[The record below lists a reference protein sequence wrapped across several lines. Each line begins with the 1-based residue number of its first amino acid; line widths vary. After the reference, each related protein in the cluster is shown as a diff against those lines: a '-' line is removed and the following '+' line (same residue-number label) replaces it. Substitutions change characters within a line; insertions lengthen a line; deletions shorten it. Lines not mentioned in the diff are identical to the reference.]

1 MSSET
6 PPRLLSDPLWVP
18 AKQAVAVT
26 AMERFRREISHDF
39 EQLTDSAALHAWSV
53 AAPDSF
59 WDQVFRRAV
68 SHGDRGPGPALTH
81 DEEAGLRLARFF
93 PNAQLNYAENVLAG
107 ADRPGAG
114 PVAIVYRTEAGTRR
128 ELSWQQ
134 LRDQVARL
142 ANRFAAAGVA
152 PGDAV
157 ACWLPNCPET
167 VATMLAANSL
177 GAVFSSTSPDFGVD
191 GVVDRFAQ
199 IAPKVL
205 VVADGYRYGGRE
217 HRRLELLP
225 ELLGQLPT
233 VDLVIVVSELGPEPV
248 VVELTTPGEV
258 AVELWSAAMAAA
270 ELPELSFHRQG
281 FADPGFVL
289 FSSGTTG
296 LPKCI
301 VHRAAGLLVK
311 HWTEHVL
318 HSDIRPG
325 DRVFYFTTCG
335 WMMWNWL
342 VGALAVGAT
351 IVLYD
356 GSPFAPTADVLWDLA
371 QDEEVT
377 FFGVGAKYLDACRSQ
392 GLRPAD
398 THRLPALRT
407 IASTGSPLSADCFE
421 YVYDSVAADIH
432 LASISGGTDIC
443 GCFVL
448 GDPTR
453 AVYSGEIQGPALGL
467 AVDVATEDGQSL
479 AGQPGRQ
486 GELVCR
492 NAFPSMPLGF
502 LGDVDGARFE
512 AAYFSG
518 VAGVW
523 TQGDFAEWT
532 DHGGIVISGRSD
544 ATLNSGGVRIGTA
557 EIYRQV
563 EALPE
568 VSESLAIGQVEGAD
582 TRIVLFVRLAPGAR
596 LDETLTSRIKARL
609 RSHASPRH
617 VPAQILAVEDLPRTR
632 SGKLAELAVADVV
645 NGRPVRNSGALA
657 NPESLEVFRGILTKP

>member
-1 MSSET
+1 MPS
-6 PPRLLSDPLWVP
+6 
-18 AKQAVAVT
+18 KQAVAAT
-26 AMERFRREISHDF
+26 QMDAFRREISSDC
-39 EQLTDSAALHAWSV
+39 EPVADTSALHAWSV
-53 AAPDSF
+53 SSPEAF
-59 WDQVFRRAV
+59 WDRIFDRAV
-68 SHGDRGPGPALTH
+68 SHGDRGTGPALISNGPDALDTH
-81 DEEAGLRLARFF
+81 VFF
-93 PNAQLNYAENVLAG
+93 PTASLNYAENVLAG
-107 ADRPGAG
+107 GERPGAD
-114 PVAIVYRTEAGTRR
+114 PVAIIYRTEAGSRR

-142 ANRFAAAGVA
+142 AARFACAGVE
-152 PGDAV
+152 PGVTV
-157 ACWLPNCPET
+157 AAWLPNCPET
-167 VATMLAANSL
+167 VVTMLAANSL

-191 GVVDRFAQ
+191 GVIDRFAQ

-217 HRRLELLP
+217 HRRLDLLP
-225 ELLGQLPT
+225 ELLTQLPS
-233 VDLVIVVSELGPEPV
+233 VELV
-248 VVELTTPGEV
+248 VVVAELDPKPVLTGVTV
-258 AVELWSAAMAAA
+258 AAGVTVEQWSAAI
-270 ELPELSFHRQG
+270 ETPEVPELHFHRQG

-301 VHRAAGLLVK
+301 IHRAAGLLLK

-318 HSDIRPG
+318 HCDIRAG

-356 GSPFAPTADVLWDLA
+356 GSPFAPTSAVLWDLA
-371 QDEEVT
+371 QEEEVS
-377 FFGVGAKYLDACRSQ
+377 FFGVGAKYLDACRSE
-392 GLRPAD
+392 GLRPAES
-398 THRLPALRT
+398 HRLTRLRT

-421 YVYDSVAADIH
+421 FVYDAVAPDVH

-467 AVDVATEDGQSL
+467 AVDVATEDGTSL
-479 AGQPGRQ
+479 ADHPGSQ

-492 NAFPSMPLGF
+492 NVFPSMPLGF
-502 LGDVDGARFE
+502 LGDDDGSRFHS
-512 AAYFSG
+512 AYFSG
-518 VAGVW
+518 VPGVW

-532 DHGGIVISGRSD
+532 THGGIIISGRSD

-563 EALPE
+563 DALPE
-568 VSESLAIGQVEGAD
+568 VLESLAIGQVDGAD
-582 TRIVLFVRLAPGAR
+582 TRIVLFVRLAPGAL
-596 LDETLTSRIKARL
+596 LDDALTSRIKTRL
-609 RSHASPRH
+609 RTHASPRH
-617 VPAQILAVEDLPRTR
+617 VPARILAVADLPRTR

-657 NPESLEVFRGILTKP
+657 NPESLEVFRGILTNT

>member
-1 MSSET
+1 MELFRQQISRAYA
-6 PPRLLSDPLWVP
+6 PLSDSV
-18 AKQAVAVT
+18 
-26 AMERFRREISHDF
+26 
-39 EQLTDSAALHAWSV
+39 ALHGWSV
-53 AAPDSF
+53 SAPQAF
-59 WDQVFRRAV
+59 WDEVFRRAV
-68 SHGDRGPGPALTH
+68 SHGVRGSGPALQG
-81 DEEAGLRLARFF
+81 DGAQGLQHANFF
-93 PNAQLNYAENVLAG
+93 PTAKLNYAENLLAG
-107 ADRPGAG
+107 GQRPGAG
-114 PVAIVYRTEAGTRR
+114 STAIIYRTEAGTRR
-128 ELSWQQ
+128 ELSWHQ

-142 ANRFAAAGVA
+142 ARRFASAGVEPA
-152 PGDAV
+152 ETV

-167 VATMLAANSL
+167 VVSMLAANAL

-217 HRRLELLP
+217 HRRLHLLP
-225 ELLGQLPT
+225 ELLANLPS
-233 VDLVIVVSELGPEPV
+233 VELVIVVPELDADSH
-248 VVELTTPGEV
+248 PGSGAEVTLLESTAADQV
-258 AVELWSAAMAAA
+258 AVEAWASALATA
-270 ELPELSFHRQG
+270 EVADLSFHRQG
-281 FADPGFVL
+281 FDEPGFVL

-301 VHRAAGLLVK
+301 VHRAAGLLLK

-318 HSDIRPG
+318 HSDIRAG

-342 VGALAVGAT
+342 VGSLAVGAT

-356 GSPFAPTADVLWDLA
+356 GSPFAPTSDVLWDLA
-371 QDEEVT
+371 QEEEVA

-392 GLRPAD
+392 GLRPIES
-398 THRLPALRT
+398 HRLPALRT
-407 IASTGSPLSADCFE
+407 IASTGSPLSAECFS
-421 YVYDSVAADIH
+421 YVYDSVADDIH

-453 AVYSGEIQGPALGL
+453 AVFPGEIQGPALGL
-467 AVDVATEDGQSL
+467 AVDVATADGQSL

-502 LGDVDGARFE
+502 LGDSAGSRFE

-518 VAGVW
+518 VPGVW

-532 DHGGIVISGRSD
+532 EHGGVIILGRSD

-568 VSESLAIGQVEGAD
+568 VLESLAIGQVDGAD
-582 TRIVLFVRLAPGAR
+582 TRIVLFVRLAPGAQ
-596 LDETLTSRIKARL
+596 LDDALTSRIKTRL
-609 RSHASPRH
+609 RTHASPRH
-617 VPAQILAVEDLPRTR
+617 VPAEILAVADLPRTR

-645 NGRPVRNSGALA
+645 NGRPVRNSAALA
-657 NPESLEVFRGILTKP
+657 NPESLEVFRGILTNS